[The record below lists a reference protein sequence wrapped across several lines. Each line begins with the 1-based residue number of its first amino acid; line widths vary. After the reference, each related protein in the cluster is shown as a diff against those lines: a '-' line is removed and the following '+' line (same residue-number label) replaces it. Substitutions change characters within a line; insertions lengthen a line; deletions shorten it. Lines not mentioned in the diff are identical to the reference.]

1 MASQRI
7 NSRELTADHIGRTV
21 SVLWPTAAGAAGIV
35 PSVTGELESVTQH
48 RNGAGAQL
56 SVGPLSFS
64 VELGGPTEIH
74 LYGEE

>member
-21 SVLWPTAAGAAGIV
+21 SVVWPTAAGDNGIA
-35 PSVTGELESVTQH
+35 PSVTGELESVTQY
-48 RNGAGAQL
+48 RTRAGAEL
-56 SVGPLSFS
+56 RVGPLSFS

-74 LYGEE
+74 LFDEE